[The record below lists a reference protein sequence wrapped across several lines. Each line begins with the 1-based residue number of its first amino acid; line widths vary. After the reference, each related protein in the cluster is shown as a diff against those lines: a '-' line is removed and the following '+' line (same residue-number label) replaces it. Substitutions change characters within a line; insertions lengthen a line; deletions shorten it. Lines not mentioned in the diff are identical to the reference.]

1 MRNTFIYIRLVM
13 MMSLSACFFVSTA
26 QGGNDDVVKK
36 INDHR
41 KEQED
46 TFRDPEKSP
55 LDKKERRKFKGL
67 NYYPID
73 LTYSVPAR
81 FIKNETPVLF
91 KMKTTTTRLPDYVKY
106 GEVVFLLDG
115 VEYKL

>member
-1 MRNTFIYIRLVM
+1 MRNTYRFIRLM
-13 MMSLSACFFVSTA
+13 MMVSLSASFFAAVA
-26 QGGNDDVVKK
+26 QGTRDEVVKK

-41 KEQED
+41 KEQEG

-73 LTYSVPAR
+73 LAYSVPAR

-91 KMKTTTTRLPDYVKY
+91 KMKTTTTRLPDY
-106 GEVVFLLDG
+106 
-115 VEYKL
+115 